1 MKLEVIKEKDFPL
14 LSRKRVSLWFDEKGA
29 TPPRM
34 ELTKE
39 IAKMFKKEE
48 ELVVIRHIYPQMGS
62 FKAKVIAHIYD
73 DKKKLDTFEHDSLI
87 AKHKPKAKKE

>member
-62 FKAKVIAHIYD
+62 FKQRLSHISMMTRRSSIPSSMTA
-73 DKKKLDTFEHDSLI
+73 L
-87 AKHKPKAKKE
+87 